1 MRCGLYGFLII
12 KPQTTLQ
19 HAVWCGTVHYYLR
32 CGTVVSFCGQF
43 WYGFCGLVN
52 TPTFDITV
60 HRGIDFPNLFQLM
73 CLMDK
78 VIFNL

>member
-1 MRCGLYGFLII
+1 MTSNNNEFVQNIY
-12 KPQTTLQ
+12 
-19 HAVWCGTVHYYLR
+19 
-32 CGTVVSFCGQF
+32 S
-43 WYGFCGLVN
+43 N
-52 TPTFDITV
+52 TSIYDKNQIPHSYDEIGPIDITV